1 MKASVTTPIDSSN
14 ISRIITDWKDQLE
27 RQYLTINE
35 LEPAAKRAYVCS
47 PCSGSTAGETKRNI
61 QAARFY
67 MWYVFENMDLIARA
81 PHAYL
86 PILLSDRI
94 PGERALALRF
104 GLELLEQSELL
115 LVCGKLLTSGMTGEI
130 TKAAE
135 LKMPI
140 VAFDE
145 ELYLKVRR
153 LVTRAG
159 GDKKLVT
166 LHRDACFLSLTAE
179 ELLGE
184 GERHAV

>member
-1 MKASVTTPIDSSN
+1 MKAIVTPIDSNS

-27 RQYLTINE
+27 RQYLAINE
-35 LEPAAKRAYVCS
+35 LEPTAMRAYVCS
-47 PCSGSTAGETKRNI
+47 PCSAATPEEAKRNV

-67 MWYVFENMDLIARA
+67 MWYAYENMGLIARA

-104 GLELLEQSELL
+104 GLDLLEQSELML
-115 LVCGKLLTSGMTGEI
+115 ACGKLLTSGMSGEV
-130 TKAAE
+130 TKAAS

-140 VAFDE
+140 TVFDAD
-145 ELYLKVRR
+145 LYLKIRK
-153 LVTRAG
+153 LVTRTG
-159 GDKKLVT
+159 GNKDLVT
-166 LHRDACFLSLTAE
+166 LHREPCFLALTAE

-184 GERHAV
+184 GERYAV